1 MNTNREFCEN
11 CRHPLVPSEGKWD
24 NVDYPDWA
32 CDGVLTFEPDPFAQ
46 EIHDD
51 HSNYWNCDGGR
62 YESAMD
68 I

>member
-1 MNTNREFCEN
+1 MTNNREVCEN
-11 CRHPLVPSEGKWD
+11 CRKFLVPSEGKWERD
-24 NVDYPDWA
+24 DYADYE

-51 HSNYWNCDGGR
+51 HTNYWMCDGER

>member
-1 MNTNREFCEN
+1 MTNNRVCEN
-11 CRHPLVPSEGKWD
+11 CRKFIVPSEGKWERD
-24 NVDYPDWA
+24 DYADYE
-32 CDGVLTFEPDPFAQ
+32 CDGILTFEPDPFAQ

-51 HSNYWNCDGGR
+51 HENYWNCDGAR